1 MPKKPASLPY
11 IRRTRHGRLQYYRR
25 VPADKRHLFG
35 NKAAFTAVLDVDP
48 SKPTAKA
55 AHEAWATANAEYER
69 RLAGDIPT
77 DTASSTPALT
87 ATPLSPR
94 DAAGIAGEPLRQLL
108 NAGELGQISSEQEQ
122 MLASVVLIAAQGMKQ
137 ALDTGDIRA
146 AEQAKAAITKK
157 FVGDLLDQL
166 HIRPDFEGMGQIQQR
181 LFQYLQALGADAAKR
196 GAGDYSASELEQITP
211 PVPQSQ
217 VTYADL
223 LEQWLLDAG
232 GLRTETGIGVSQ
244 KRYES
249 YQRIIQELTEITGKH
264 YPAEV
269 TIADARKYVNAIQAG
284 SLAIRTKQQRIGSI
298 SNLFGIAVR
307 YGLIESNA
315 FGDMKIKLPK
325 NMKEQNYRPFTKTEL
340 QLIVGELKTCR
351 NQTRAM
357 LVKTLLV
364 TGARSSDISQ
374 LRHRDIKQTSAGI
387 WYLDLVDEPDVQY
400 PHPLKGGAS
409 DERTT
414 PLHPWL
420 IEQEFLSMADSSAE
434 GYLFGDEDNSKLSS
448 WFKRILIKL
457 DIYEERLTVLHSL
470 RGTWIDL
477 MREARLPQ
485 DVRRAITGHSSR
497 DVQDR
502 TYGQGL
508 EQMPDVL
515 YKELIKIDLSWL
527 P

>member
-1 MPKKPASLPY
+1 MPKKPVALPY
-11 IRRTRHGRLQYYRR
+11 IRKTRHGRLQYYRR
-25 VPADKRHLFG
+25 VPPDKRHLFG
-35 NKAAFTAVLDVDP
+35 NKAAFTVVLDVDP
-48 SKPTAKA
+48 SKPRAKA
-55 AHEAWATANAEYER
+55 AHEAWAAANAEFER
-69 RLAGDIPT
+69 RLAGDI
-77 DTASSTPALT
+77 ASDAATSALLT
-87 ATPLSPR
+87 TKTPLSPR
-94 DAAGIAGEPLRQLL
+94 DAAGIAAEPLRQLL

-122 MLASVVLIAAQGMKQ
+122 LLASVVLIAAQGLKQ
-137 ALDTGDIRA
+137 ARDTGDVQA
-146 AEQAKAAITKK
+146 AVQAKAAITQK
-157 FVGDLLDQL
+157 FAGDLLDQL
-166 HIRPDFEGMGQIQQR
+166 HIRPDSEGMGQIQQR
-181 LFQYLQALGADAAKR
+181 LFQYLQAFGADTAKR
-196 GAGDYSASELEQITP
+196 GAGDYTPSELEQISP

-217 VTYADL
+217 VRFADL

-244 KRYES
+244 KRYDS
-249 YQRIIQELTEITGKH
+249 YQRIIQELIEITGKH

-269 TIADARKYVNAIQAG
+269 TVADARKYVNTIQSGA
-284 SLAIRTKQQRIGSI
+284 LAIRTKQQRIGSI

-307 YGLIESNA
+307 YGLLESNA

-325 NMKEQNYRPFTKTEL
+325 NMKEQNYRPFTKAEL
-340 QLIVGELKTCR
+340 QSIVGELKTCR

-357 LVKTLLV
+357 LAKTLLV

-374 LRHRDIKQTSAGI
+374 LRHQDIKQTPAGI

-420 IEQEFLSMADSSAE
+420 ISQGFLTMVDTNSD
-434 GYLFGDEDNSKLSS
+434 GYVFGDEDNSKLSS

-515 YKELIKIDLSWL
+515 HKEIIKIDLSWL

>member
-1 MPKKPASLPY
+1 MPP
-11 IRRTRHGRLQYYRR
+11 
-25 VPADKRHLFG
+25 DKRHFFG
-35 NKAAFTAVLDVDP
+35 NKAAFTVVLDVDP
-48 SKPTAKA
+48 SKPRAKA
-55 AHEAWATANAEYER
+55 AHEAWAAANAEFER
-69 RLAGDIPT
+69 RLAGEITT
-77 DTASSTPALT
+77 DTTTSTPVSNK
-87 ATPLSPR
+87 TPLSPR
-94 DAAGIAGEPLRQLL
+94 DAAGIAAEPLRQLL
-108 NAGELGQISSEQEQ
+108 NAGESGQISGEQEQ
-122 MLASVVLIAAQGMKQ
+122 LLASVVLIATQGMKQ
-137 ALDTGDIRA
+137 LLDTGDISA
-146 AEQAKAAITKK
+146 AEQAKEVITQK
-157 FVGDLLDQL
+157 FVGDLLNQL
-166 HIRPDFEGMGQIQQR
+166 HIRPDSQGMGQIQQR
-181 LFQYLQALGADAAKR
+181 LFQYLQAFGADVAKR
-196 GAGDYSASELEQITP
+196 GAGDYSPSELEQISP
-211 PVPQSQ
+211 PAPQSR
-217 VTYADL
+217 VTFTDL

-249 YQRIIQELTEITGKH
+249 YQRIIQELIEITGKH
-264 YPAEV
+264 YPAELTV
-269 TIADARKYVNAIQAG
+269 ADARKFVNTIQSG
-284 SLAIRTKQQRIGSI
+284 PLAIRTKQQRIGTA
-298 SNLFGIAVR
+298 SNLFGVAVR
-307 YGLIESNA
+307 YGLLESNA

-325 NMKEQNYRPFTKTEL
+325 NMKEQNYRPFTKAEL
-340 QLIVGELKTCR
+340 LSIVRELKTCR

-374 LRHRDIKQTSAGI
+374 LRHQDIKQTSEGI

-409 DERTT
+409 DERST

-420 IEQEFLSMADSSAE
+420 IDQGFLSIASKDVE
-434 GYLFGDEDNSKLSS
+434 GYVFGDEDNSKLSS

-457 DIYEERLTVLHSL
+457 GIYEERLTVLHSL

-515 YKELIKIDLSWL
+515 YKEIIKLDLSWL
-527 P
+527 T